1 MDHISLPSFIYYSS
15 VEHLGCFPLLAILN
29 NAAVNIGVQ
38 IYEFIFNTTGYLL
51 VSETAESYGNSV

>member
-1 MDHISLPSFIYYSS
+1 MS
-15 VEHLGCFPLLAILN
+15 